1 MALLFV
7 NTLYFL
13 KIRRYMNFFSQ
24 HIVRSMQIIV
34 NITKLFL
41 TISIE
46 NSYIEKK
53 DVLNNKYIIYS
64 QI

>member
-1 MALLFV
+1 
-7 NTLYFL
+7 
-13 KIRRYMNFFSQ
+13 MNFFSQ

-64 QI
+64 QCHIIIICLVDSLVNE

>member
-13 KIRRYMNFFSQ
+13 KIRRYMNFFWQ